1 MEVEAVI
8 LSDILANRAEEN
20 PPLYVFWSV
29 LTGVL
34 LSRGDWDAAVDIL
47 SNMECL
53 GIDSNTKN
61 AKFKY
66 EVNDGVNKN
75 KYYGGNSKTKTNKRP
90 YTGTEIS
97 QTVELAVLYSLAGG
111 LPLLTMSGE
120 KALVAMDLKRLLA
133 EDIDES
139 VNQEDKNDIQAN
151 GNESATKKTKLSNS
165 LHSISESLNRIP
177 ADLALDSSE
186 KRTVCT
192 LGDIIGFLE
201 RCRGDVLKGGE
212 EDKDDIGSTQD
223 GIKGLSSFEDYDD
236 VSDTYDRYST
246 YAQRRKESSRKIRIP
261 VGIALLQSLFAAAIN
276 ERKFKQAARIIRLL
290 EGSRLVI
297 DLDPPALAAASSESV
312 TARQSVSTPP
322 LQTITQ
328 PTSPPVTPPPAQL
341 LINDS
346 DSSRSISV
354 GAASNTVT
362 NISNDTSA
370 VKLVRETLARR
381 WAAMLIASSLNKLKS
396 NVAGSLKMMAALK
409 FLQGDEK

>member
-1 MEVEAVI
+1 MDVEATI
-8 LSDILANRAEEN
+8 LSDILSIRAEEN

-34 LSRGDWDAAVDIL
+34 LSRGDWDAAVEIL
-47 SNMECL
+47 SNMESL
-53 GIDSNTKN
+53 GIESNTKN
-61 AKFKY
+61 KKLKH
-66 EVNDGVNKN
+66 EVNNNVKN
-75 KYYGGNSKTKTNKRP
+75 KYYSGNSKSKISRRP
-90 YTGTEIS
+90 YSGSEIS

-120 KALVAMDLKRLLA
+120 KALVAMDLKRLLSDDSD
-133 EDIDES
+133 DITSLE
-139 VNQEDKNDIQAN
+139 NKNTVQAN

-177 ADLALDSSE
+177 AELSLDSSE

-201 RCRGDVLKGGE
+201 RCRGDERNEMKSG
-212 EDKDDIGSTQD
+212 DRDNDDFRLTQD
-223 GIKGLSSFEDYDD
+223 GIKSLSSFEDYDD
-236 VSDTYDRYST
+236 VSDTYDTYST
-246 YAQRRKESSRKIRIP
+246 YVQRRKYSSRKVRIP

-297 DLDPPALAAASSESV
+297 DLDPPALAAVSSESV
-312 TARQSVSTPP
+312 TARQSINTPTA
-322 LQTITQ
+322 QTMTQ
-328 PTSPPVTPPPAQL
+328 PINPSESISSQS
-341 LINDS
+341 LID
-346 DSSRSISV
+346 DSRSSV
-354 GAASNTVT
+354 NVNATSNMVT
-362 NISNDTSA
+362 NIPNETSA

-409 FLQGDEK
+409 YLQGDEK